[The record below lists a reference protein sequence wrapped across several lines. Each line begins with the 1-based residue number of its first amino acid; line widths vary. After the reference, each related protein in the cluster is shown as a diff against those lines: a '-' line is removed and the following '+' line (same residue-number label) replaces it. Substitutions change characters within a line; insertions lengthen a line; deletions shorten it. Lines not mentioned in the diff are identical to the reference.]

1 MSESQS
7 MMSSINNEPLSGS
20 RISKLS
26 KVNLSKEN
34 KWELLPQIQQKLDE
48 LIEQNNNNSTII
60 NLKSKFDKIEELKN
74 KLIEQGNNLKLAKI
88 ITLRERN
95 LYLEKLR
102 QIEEYGDELQWKD
115 SEGILKELNTLLYT
129 DNRNLNIYLI
139 KIFHISSKSSF
150 NFISLINFCPIIIN

>member
-1 MSESQS
+1 MSQPQS

-20 RISKLS
+20 RISKQS

-48 LIEQNNNNSTII
+48 LIEQNNNNATII
-60 NLKSKFDKIEELKN
+60 NLKTKFDKIEELKN
-74 KLIEQGNNLKLAKI
+74 KLTEQGNNLKLAKI
-88 ITLRERN
+88 ISLRERN

-115 SEGILKELNTLLYT
+115 SEGILKELNSLLYT
-129 DNRNLNIYLI
+129 D
-139 KIFHISSKSSF
+139 
-150 NFISLINFCPIIIN
+150 